1 MRIRLRDVSRHLQ
14 LWKTMWIST
23 EERKM
28 AVWACDVL

>member
-1 MRIRLRDVSRHLQ
+1 MYRGMLQ
-14 LWKTMWIST
+14 LVDIMWIST